1 MRFALLEKQSAGR
14 AGRLQPFRAPGF
26 LRRRACTF
34 RRRPALPGTQGG
46 GPATCPGPQSPKAKR
61 APKRSAPQSEA
72 RIEQKSP
79 PPTPWQGAFCCKGK
93 PPARPVV
100 MIRAAPCAARR
111 QGRDVPPAFAGA
123 ARRACQRALRKL
135 HHKSRLCRRAQTK
148 TAPPQ
153 AVWPGGAA
161 ERQGR
166 KSGGAAAPCAALRG
180 KPLSVRRRRTP
191 GPRPGRF
198 ARWQRRPRPCF
209 AHCFAAHTRRRCRR
223 RW

>member
-1 MRFALLEKQSAGR
+1 MHLLHFFIVLLDMGIASCHIQIHPRCSSILLRGWFLCNVLFWRNSSTAG
-14 AGRLQPFRAPGF
+14 GYDS
-26 LRRRACTF
+26 RRAV
-34 RRRPALPGTQGG
+34 RGG
-46 GPATCPGPQSPKAKR
+46 R
-61 APKRSAPQSEA
+61 E
-72 RIEQKSP
+72 
-79 PPTPWQGAFCCKGK
+79 
-93 PPARPVV
+93 
-100 MIRAAPCAARR
+100 
-111 QGRDVPPAFAGA
+111 RDVPPAFAGA
-123 ARRACQRALRKL
+123 ARRACPRALRKM
-135 HHKSRLCRRAQTK
+135 HRKSRLCQRAQTK

-166 KSGGAAAPCAALRG
+166 KSGGAPAPCAALRG

>member
-1 MRFALLEKQSAGR
+1 MRFALFEKQSAGR
-14 AGRLQPFRAPGF
+14 AGDGCSRPARPAFCGGGLALSGARRPCRAHRAAAPPRAPA
-26 LRRRACTF
+26 R
-34 RRRPALPGTQGG
+34 
-46 GPATCPGPQSPKAKR
+46 K
-61 APKRSAPQSEA
+61 APKQSAPQSKA
-72 RIEQKSP
+72 RIEQKKP
-79 PPTPWQGAFCCKGK
+79 PPTPWQGAFCCKRK

-111 QGRDVPPAFAGA
+111 QERDVPPAFAGA
-123 ARRACQRALRKL
+123 ARRACPRAARKL
-135 HHKSRLCRRAQTK
+135 HHKSRLCQRAQTK

-153 AVWPGGAA
+153 AIWPGGAA

-166 KSGGAAAPCAALRG
+166 KSGGAAAQGRARRG